1 MNIGI
6 RTLTASLVLVITAIA
21 QAELKI
27 VTTLTD
33 YADLARQIGGDKVS
47 VHSVMK
53 GPENV
58 HNVMATPAE
67 MVKLNAADLFVHSGL
82 DTEPWRDNL
91 VKGARNP
98 RIADGKPGSV
108 DMSTGIELIDA
119 SNGGPM
125 DRSKGDLHAYGNPHF
140 TSDPTNGMRMTAT
153 LARAM
158 ASADP
163 ANEKLYLDNAKKL
176 IESLA
181 EVASSLKTTLKPYA
195 GLKVITFH
203 GAWEYFARA
212 AGIEVFATIEPYAG
226 ITPSPAQV
234 QQLIDRAK
242 QAGVKIVICETYND
256 RKLAQYI
263 ADQIG
268 GKMLVLPDHVN
279 GTEAVPTYPSVFKH
293 NASAIA
299 EAAKALGLAEAKA
312 TQ

>member
-1 MNIGI
+1 MNNLIK
-6 RTLTASLVLVITAIA
+6 TLAAGAMLVIASVA
-21 QAELKI
+21 HAELKI

-58 HNVMATPAE
+58 HNVMATPTE

-108 DMSTGIELIDA
+108 DMSRGIELLDA

-125 DRSKGDLHAYGNPHF
+125 DRSKGDLHAYGNPHY
-140 TSDPTNGMRMTAT
+140 TGDPANGMRMTAT
-153 LARAM
+153 LARAL
-158 ASADP
+158 ATADP
-163 ANEKLYLDNAKKL
+163 TNEKFYLDNAKKV
-176 IESLA
+176 IEELA
-181 EVASSLKTTLKPYA
+181 GVATSMRDTLKPYP

-212 AGIEVFATIEPYAG
+212 AGFEVYATIEPHVG
-226 ITPSPAQV
+226 ISPSPAQV
-234 QQLIDRAK
+234 QQLIGRAK
-242 QAGVKIVICETYND
+242 DAGVRIVICETYND
-256 RKLAQYI
+256 RKLAQYV

-279 GTEAVPTYPSVFKH
+279 GTDSVPTYQSLFTH
-293 NASAIA
+293 NVNAMAD
-299 EAAKALGLAEAKA
+299 AAKSLGLGDSKAAK
-312 TQ
+312 

>member
-1 MNIGI
+1 MSN
-6 RTLTASLVLVITAIA
+6 LVKALAITSTVLAMA
-21 QAELKI
+21 AVAHAELKI

-58 HNVMATPAE
+58 HNVMATPTE

-108 DMSTGIELIDA
+108 DMSKGIELINP
-119 SNGGPM
+119 SQGGQM

-140 TSDPTNGMRMTAT
+140 TGDPANGMRMTAT

-158 ASADP
+158 AAADP
-163 ANEKLYLDNAKKL
+163 ANERFYLDNAKKL
-176 IESLA
+176 IEDLA
-181 EVASSLKTTLKPYA
+181 DVALTMRDTLKPYP

-242 QAGVKIVICETYND
+242 AAGVKIVICETYND

-263 ADQIG
+263 SDQIG

-279 GTEAVPTYPSVFKH
+279 GTEAVPTYLSIFRH
-293 NASAIA
+293 NTAAIA
-299 EAAKALGLAEAKA
+299 DAAKALGLGEARP
-312 TQ
+312 